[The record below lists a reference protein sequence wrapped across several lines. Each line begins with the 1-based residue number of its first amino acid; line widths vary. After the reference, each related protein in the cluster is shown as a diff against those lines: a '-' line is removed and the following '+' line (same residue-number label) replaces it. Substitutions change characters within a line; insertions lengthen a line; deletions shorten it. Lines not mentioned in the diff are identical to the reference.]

1 MDLAQLGGVD
11 QLWTQITRGLTS
23 PPPTYRSISLTLGH
37 PPGIN
42 NQYKPFANAKR
53 AALAMLAAS
62 TWKKAR
68 SSLRVSLR
76 PKPSVPSVR

>member
-11 QLWTQITRGLTS
+11 QLWIQVTRGQPSPLLTYQS
-23 PPPTYRSISLTLGH
+23 SNLTLGH

-53 AALAMLAAS
+53 AAFAMLAAS

-68 SSLRVSLR
+68 NSLRVSLR